1 MGREKCPHQSSLK
14 TVVGTTSVAESQGV
28 LVYNFTV
35 ADDHT
40 YFAEGFGSAT
50 NADGTTG
57 SFAPL
62 DAVWVHNNCADGA
75 AGAADAAKQAEEEEH
90 HLLPRQFAAFFKKVG
105 LNIEE
110 YTIKLAKASHRLR
123 PGGVHVGPR
132 AASWNGTWDAFI
144 EEMGD
149 KLTKENVLAQL
160 AKMRADFGI

>member
-57 SFAPL
+57 NFAPL
-62 DAVWVHNNCADGA
+62 DAVWVHNNCAEGA

-90 HLLPRQFAAFFKKVG
+90 HLLPRQFAAVFKKLG
-105 LNIEE
+105 LDIED
-110 YTIKLAKASHRLR
+110 YTIKLASTTAHFSLKILS
-123 PGGVHVGPR
+123 G
-132 AASWNGTWDAFI
+132 
-144 EEMGD
+144 
-149 KLTKENVLAQL
+149 
-160 AKMRADFGI
+160 ADR